1 MKATSA
7 MSTTP
12 TSSTPPMASSR
23 QSGRALFAASP
34 RVEPAVERF
43 AAGTLA
49 ALDSRSSSL
58 GHGGEEYRR
67 NRSGALAPDLLGG
80 RIVHRAPVPGV
91 RRLPVP
97 SGGAMTTGEAP
108 RRRENAFTLVR
119 RLVSGG
125 VTLAKLEVQR
135 GRQEM
140 ARNLGQL
147 KGGVLRLAIAAALAV
162 IFLIGL
168 ARVHHGRAGRDRPVV
183 GGADPACSLL
193 VLVAGLLAWSGIR
206 RVTSTKFTPEET
218 IAAVKED
225 VEWAKNRL
233 LRRG

>member
-1 MKATSA
+1 
-7 MSTTP
+7 
-12 TSSTPPMASSR
+12 
-23 QSGRALFAASP
+23 
-34 RVEPAVERF
+34 
-43 AAGTLA
+43 
-49 ALDSRSSSL
+49 
-58 GHGGEEYRR
+58 
-67 NRSGALAPDLLGG
+67 
-80 RIVHRAPVPGV
+80 
-91 RRLPVP
+91 
-97 SGGAMTTGEAP
+97 MTTGES
-108 RRRENAFTLVR
+108 RRRENAFTLVK

-147 KGGVLRLAIAAALAV
+147 KTGIVLLALAAALG
-162 IFLIGL
+162 ITFLIALVAFVMAVLVAIGL
-168 ARVHHGRAGRDRPVV
+168 WWVALI
-183 GGADPACSLL
+183 LL
-193 VLVAGLLAWSGIR
+193 VVLLVGAGLLAWTGIK

>member
-1 MKATSA
+1 
-7 MSTTP
+7 
-12 TSSTPPMASSR
+12 
-23 QSGRALFAASP
+23 
-34 RVEPAVERF
+34 
-43 AAGTLA
+43 
-49 ALDSRSSSL
+49 
-58 GHGGEEYRR
+58 
-67 NRSGALAPDLLGG
+67 
-80 RIVHRAPVPGV
+80 
-91 RRLPVP
+91 
-97 SGGAMTTGEAP
+97 MTTGDAP

-147 KGGVLRLAIAAALAV
+147 KAGILRLAIAAALGLV
-162 IFLIGL
+162 FLIALL
-168 ARVHHGRAGRDRPVV
+168 AFVMA
-183 GGADPACSLL
+183 
-193 VLVAGLLAWSGIR
+193 VLVAIGLWWVALILLAALLISAGLLGWTGIK

-233 LRRG
+233 LKRG